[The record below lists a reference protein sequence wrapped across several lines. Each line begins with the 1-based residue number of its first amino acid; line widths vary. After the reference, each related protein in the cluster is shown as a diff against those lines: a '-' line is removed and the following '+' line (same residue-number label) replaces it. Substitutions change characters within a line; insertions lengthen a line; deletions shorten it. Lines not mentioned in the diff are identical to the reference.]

1 MPVYSDLQYRLT
13 PVWCSTEVF
22 WKIPKAV
29 PNDSSKA
36 LPNFLVSAAK
46 PTK

>member
-13 PVWCSTEVF
+13 PVWCNPEVF
-22 WKIPKAV
+22 WKTPKAV

-36 LPNFLVSAAK
+36 LPNFLASETK
-46 PTK
+46 PTR